1 MRFSAVVV
9 VSFISVFALSL
20 SFTAA
25 VLAACIVERMPS
37 EAAAPLTRHLGKD
50 CTAQEREAQAVTA
63 AELLAAFRSGKGV
76 DLSGM
81 VLTGDL
87 MLDELPLVFVKTL
100 DVLSPRV
107 QDAILKQRLQQVRVI
122 SGPILIRNSL
132 VRGRIAT
139 NLKEGYLVVKGPVTM
154 TGTTFERSVDFSHAA
169 FAGSVDFSEA
179 VLLREGFFI
188 RALFSQ
194 AARFE
199 KTAFGVHSRFH
210 KAVFSETVTFLRA
223 GFNGLAEFLEVTFEK
238 DASFSRTYFKLGT
251 GFSASRFRGVLD
263 FSEAMF
269 EREAFFLFTVFE
281 GDAYFRR
288 TTFRALADFT
298 DAEFMGVNDFAKV
311 FFQIEPRFIRT
322 KMSGTNQSPGGLH
335 DPRFLYGIAAALL
348 IFTILFVLFLRK
360 G

>member
-25 VLAACIVERMPS
+25 VLAECIVERMSS
-37 EAAAPLTRHLGKD
+37 EAAAPLTRHLGRD

-63 AELLAAFRSGKGV
+63 AELLAAFRSGKVV
-76 DLSGM
+76 DLSGV

>member
-20 SFTAA
+20 SFTAP
-25 VLAACIVERMPS
+25 VLAECVVERMPS

-63 AELLAAFRSGKGV
+63 AELLAAFGSGKGV
-76 DLSGM
+76 DLSG
-81 VLTGDL
+81 VVITGDL
-87 MLDELPLVFVKTL
+87 MLDELPLASVTTL

-169 FAGSVDFSEA
+169 FVESVDFSEA

-188 RALFSQ
+188 RALFSH

-223 GFNGLAEFLEVTFEK
+223 GFNGVAEFLEVTFEK

-251 GFSASRFRGVLD
+251 GFSGSRFRGVLD

-298 DAEFMGVNDFAKV
+298 DAEFKGVNDFAKV

-322 KMSGTNQSPGGLH
+322 KMSGTTQSPGGLH

-348 IFTILFVLFLRK
+348 IFTILFVLLLRK